1 MVTSNQRVRD
11 FLANYD
17 AMDIKAGF
25 YDAVD
30 QGRND
35 VVTTLLTNGYKPEK
49 DNRLLDRA
57 VHCGNVEV
65 FRSLEHALRPSET
78 RLFCAYRYAL
88 WHNETFF
95 ASILAC
101 SQSFKVIERLLCD
114 MADDPK
120 SKVLASIVIDKLGSR
135 SLCCLSRALTLLVSA
150 EGKTEE
156 DMRRIGKAAAAQGV
170 NCEQALQKAI
180 KQEDEKLVR
189 ILCPQEP
196 RRKSLEDAVSTGN
209 MRMVSLLVKRRQYPR
224 RDLKKARK
232 KALQLGLNEIARQLD
247 LVCR

>member
-1 MVTSNQRVRD
+1 
-11 FLANYD
+11 
-17 AMDIKAGF
+17 MDIKAAF
-25 YDAVD
+25 HDAVD

-35 VVTTLLTNGYKPEK
+35 VVTTLLTNGYKPQK

-95 ASILAC
+95 ASILSC
-101 SQSFKVIERLLCD
+101 SQSFKVVERLLYD
-114 MADDPK
+114 MADEGK
-120 SKVLASIVIDKLGSR
+120 SNVLASIVIDKVGSR
-135 SLCCLSRALTLLVSA
+135 SLRCLSCALTLLVSA

-156 DMRRIGKAAAAQGV
+156 DIRRIGKAASVRGV

-180 KQEDEKLVR
+180 EQEDEMLVR
-189 ILCPQEP
+189 LLCPQEP
-196 RRKSLEDAVSTGN
+196 TRKSLEAAISTGN

-232 KALQLGLNEIARQLD
+232 KALQLGMNEIARQLH
-247 LVCR
+247 LVCP